1 MDKKV
6 ITMERRKRKELKFFR
21 EDVVGVVVV
30 EIRN

>member
-21 EDVVGVVVV
+21 EDVVGV